1 MAEFDPYLKWL
12 GIREDTHPVDHYT
25 LLGIERFEDD
35 QDVIVSAADRQM
47 SHVRSFQTGA
57 RGEIA
62 QKVLNQLA
70 RARRCL
76 MTEDK
81 KNAYDEQLRG
91 QLMIAEPA
99 AVAQVEEFSEPPQ
112 LVPDIGIKIKSDD
125 NVSSIRRA
133 KSNNGMVWTIVGGL
147 GGGVCAI
154 VFCYFLLNGIGYFD
168 NQELVSKSNEDA
180 FLEKSGDEKS
190 GDEKELDGSEDG
202 RREGDSSTH
211 TGPLESPLVDG
222 DKSSGDEGTVRGAPA
237 VPAEPDGRALD
248 PEPAPT
254 PGVIYWGDATNV
266 RDDADISTNGDL
278 VIAVNAASKR
288 ATRNPTVNGVK
299 FKSTGALLAKDPR
312 PNFDVFDRNSVDD
325 PEMISAG
332 YDKLLSSLDWGG
344 RSPTIALAGSGLLIP
359 GEQYEVQVWYADTR
373 FGDGRVMRYSDTQGN
388 SVDLDSGVAR
398 YVIGTF
404 TASGANQELRL
415 LPQGHGFVEAHIN
428 AYQVRSLSV
437 GGSLVGN
444 NPVRSSTLLEPA
456 TSSFSLPKF
465 YSTVETK
472 GEKKALPGNNEIRVQ
487 EALIESL
494 YESEFKTA
502 KDDMVA
508 AHEFA
513 KQLVAQASSSSNS
526 PVQKYVLFRMGIDLA
541 KKIGDGESAAIGFLG
556 LQDEFVSSENWG
568 EIHNSIDAIRR
579 KVKTDEQARVF
590 YRGVIL
596 LSQRA
601 YGVGN
606 FDEAEFLM
614 GKGFGVARKLDHVTA
629 ESYFARIRDYF
640 GELKEAYSLNSQ
652 TDPQLDL
659 TSTDSPALVSRG
671 NYLVYLKHDQKGFE
685 YWAKSDDE
693 GLSSLAKLEIEFAK
707 DPSTKNQYELGKL
720 WYERAKNYKTF
731 KDHFGLARAAMLLR
745 PLVGQLNG
753 LQQKV
758 ATNFV
763 DRIDEVYAP
772 VFSGEETIGL
782 FPSVLKNGKVFYF
795 EGEDSGA
802 RSRIPSG
809 VYVQFGESDLVKAYF
824 EAGAD
829 SEGNGN
835 IRLSYRSS
843 LGGILISGDR
853 RYRISI
859 HSTHQPMK
867 LSLEFLDSKGRA
879 SKPIIFDHSPTPS
892 ILPKRFELQ

>member
-12 GIREDTHPVDHYT
+12 GIREDTRPVDHYT

-47 SHVRSFQTGA
+47 AHVRSFQAGA

-180 FLEKSGDEKS
+180 FLEKSGDEK
-190 GDEKELDGSEDG
+190 ELDGSEDG

-211 TGPLESPLVDG
+211 GRPLESPLVNR
-222 DKSSGDEGTVRGAPA
+222 DKSSGDGGTVPDAPA

-278 VIAVNAASKR
+278 VIAVNAASKGV
-288 ATRNPTVNGVK
+288 TRNLTVNGVK
-299 FKSTGALLAKDPR
+299 FKSTGALLAKDTP

-359 GEQYEVQVWYADTR
+359 GEQYEVQVWYVDTR
-373 FGDGRVMRYSDTQGN
+373 KRNYRVMRFSDTQGN
-388 SVDLDSGVAR
+388 SVELDNEVAR
-398 YVIGTF
+398 YAIGTF

-415 LPQGHGFVEAHIN
+415 LPQGNGFVNAHIN

-437 GGSLVGN
+437 GGRLVGN

-472 GEKKALPGNNEIRVQ
+472 SEKKALPGNNEIRVQ

-556 LQDEFVSSENWG
+556 LQDEFVSSENWD

-606 FDEAEFLM
+606 FGEAEFLM

-652 TDPQLDL
+652 TDPQLDM

-707 DPSTKNQYELGKL
+707 DPSAKNQYELGKL

-782 FPSVLKNGKVFYF
+782 FPSVLKNDRVCYF
-795 EGEDSGA
+795 VGEDSST
-802 RSRIPSG
+802 RSMVPSG
-809 VYVQFGESDLVKAYF
+809 VYVQFRDYGLVKAYF
-824 EAGAD
+824 EAGPQ
-829 SEGNGN
+829 SKENGYA
-835 IRLSYRSS
+835 RLSYSS
-843 LGGILISGDR
+843 SPMGISITGDT

-867 LSLEFLDSKGRA
+867 LGLEFLDDRGRA